1 MPYYQW
7 MGIDIVGEEKRGCQ
21 LASSSELLEKSLL
34 EKNIALIKVYP
45 VNKWW
50 QRWRQTDTFDFFY
63 QLSSL
68 LQAGIFTTDA
78 LMILLKQT
86 KRELNITIIEQL
98 HTDVSEGMSLSAAL
112 RKTTYFDTLSIALLS
127 SGEEAG
133 NMARALVVVCEHIRF
148 KQEFYKRLRSA
159 ALMPAITLMFFTLI
173 TTVIMVAILPK
184 FALLCLEQNQPLPW
198 ATAFLLEVKQYL
210 YNYGIYGVLTMVP
223 LSLLGR
229 TLYVRQKRSRQF
241 FLALPGISQ
250 VIIGTSLTHFFKAL
264 TVLMQGGVDLAHAL
278 TIAQHSVV
286 NPTIQAQVAEVAKK
300 VAKGEALS
308 NAMESTENSF
318 FAPDTI
324 ALLKIGEET
333 GNLLPMIEHCARLY
347 EQRVSKFLE
356 LFAVGFQPLLMVVLG
371 LLIAFLIFAVYV
383 PIFELSNTVSFL

>member
-1 MPYYQW
+1 
-7 MGIDIVGEEKRGCQ
+7 
-21 LASSSELLEKSLL
+21 
-34 EKNIALIKVYP
+34 VYP

-98 HTDVSEGMSLSAAL
+98 HIDVSEGMSLSAAL
-112 RKTTYFDTLSIALLS
+112 KKTAYFDTLSIALLS

-133 NMARALVVVCEHIRF
+133 NTARALVVVCEHIRF
-148 KQEFYKRLRSA
+148 KQEFYKRLRSS

-198 ATAFLLEVKQYL
+198 ATMFLLEVKQYL
-210 YNYGIYGVLTMVP
+210 YNYGIYGLLAMVP

-229 TLYVRQKRSRQF
+229 RLYVRQNRSQQL

-286 NPTIQAQVAEVAKK
+286 NPTIQTQVAEVAKK

-318 FAPDTI
+318 FAQDTI

-356 LFAVGFQPLLMVVLG
+356 LFAVVFQPLLMVVLG

-383 PIFELSNTVSFL
+383 PIFELSNMVTFV